1 MWISGLIAFQHFGG
15 SSASPPAWTAA
26 GEPLKPPRALRAAE
40 ALLSVLSGSTV
51 AVSDAAGQ
59 AVGRVQYDPYGAV
72 LTSTLPVTLTERL
85 FTGARFDGTI
95 GLYDYRARFYDP
107 ALGRFISADPVVPG
121 AGNPQAL
128 NRYAYV
134 YNNPLRYTDPTG
146 HYILLEGEP
155 GTPEE
160 FAVRQAQNTVV
171 VLHGGNL
178 FPTAEHVAVA
188 NYVLTG
194 DLRYLNQIPEQTG
207 PWGPG
212 ILVDVFTAL
221 GYEYRS
227 WQGQVWGQIGP
238 VVAGAGVIFTPG
250 QERDYPSGNVPA
262 GERLGYT
269 ETPWDAAA
277 RGPNAIS
284 PYYPPNRG
292 FDGQPVK
299 TTLQPGTVVD
309 RYGGTGGSFAS
320 PQGTPPWARS
330 LL

>member
-1 MWISGLIAFQHFGG
+1 
-15 SSASPPAWTAA
+15 
-26 GEPLKPPRALRAAE
+26 
-40 ALLSVLSGSTV
+40 
-51 AVSDAAGQ
+51 
-59 AVGRVQYDPYGAV
+59 
-72 LTSTLPVTLTERL
+72 
-85 FTGARFDGTI
+85 
-95 GLYDYRARFYDP
+95 
-107 ALGRFISADPVVPG
+107 
-121 AGNPQAL
+121 
-128 NRYAYV
+128 
-134 YNNPLRYTDPTG
+134 
-146 HYILLEGEP
+146 
-155 GTPEE
+155 EE

-262 GERLGYT
+262 GERLEYT

-277 RGPNAIS
+277 RQG
-284 PYYPPNRG
+284 YRW
-292 FDGQPVK
+292 
-299 TTLQPGTVVD
+299 QPGDPINAPTRSGDYPSWSTVRR
-309 RYGGTGGSFAS
+309 RYWINEALNNPSSYSEENLARMRRGLAPLDKTGASMHLHHINGRDIPDPHNWANLMIVSPREHYQIHHGG
-320 PQGTPPWARS
+320 R
-330 LL
+330 